1 MTKRGQKWIQD
12 PKIID
17 GIVHL
22 KAPKSGSAITLT
34 QGTGCKGACA
44 NYPRRLRNSQGE
56 DQYENHAYC
65 RRCAVYFLKE
75 LLVATKSGAKI
86 LCPCCHTMAR
96 RTPSSSARNRTKRR
110 REAKLNG

>member
-22 KAPKSGSAITLT
+22 KAPKSGSALTLT

-44 NYPRRLRNSQGE
+44 NYPRRLRNSQ
-56 DQYENHAYC
+56 
-65 RRCAVYFLKE
+65 
-75 LLVATKSGAKI
+75 
-86 LCPCCHTMAR
+86 
-96 RTPSSSARNRTKRR
+96 
-110 REAKLNG
+110 